1 MLKKLIVPMLRRL
14 ASDWYAKLSF
24 LFSAILFW
32 QWFDSLEGYWWPE
45 TFSVVHGILIASV
58 VIEWIVP
65 GPRWLRIFLHA
76 CAMIVINAANNGFQ
90 FIALP
95 ENRKDVQAWGDWIA
109 QLAAPFQPIIWV
121 SLPVLA
127 AFLLAGYYCRT
138 RLQVALLTG
147 ASLLSLTILD
157 SFTAIYFWDEVAWS
171 VFVALS
177 WLIAEHFERFQR
189 KHPDTWGHLIEYP
202 VSFLLPVILILAVVM
217 TSGLFV
223 PNVQPVLKD
232 PYTLWME
239 SRGETVP
246 SFVGDKLES
255 ASLSSGI
262 GDSRSG
268 YSREDETL
276 GGGFQFDYSE
286 VMTVT
291 TSRRSYWRGETKSV
305 YTGTGWEDSEA
316 ELRESAVSAIGPE
329 QTLPSMLDEVD
340 VETEVITQG
349 ITMIREDP
357 YPVLFGAA
365 TVRSIVSINGEP
377 SMPPSLAWL
386 PESGELRW
394 PRSGRT
400 PYPTG
405 YALTSE
411 VPVLDEAKLR
421 AIEQPEDTTAMN
433 AYLTLPEGLPQRV
446 KDLSAELTEGQPTA
460 YDKVRSIEAYLK
472 DNYAYTN
479 TPDLSKKKS
488 EDFVDSFLFEIRE
501 GYCDYYSTALA
512 VLTRAA
518 GIPTRW
524 VKGYAPGVLPSDFF
538 SSIPDEAFDSNMG
551 GTYTVRNADAHSW
564 VEVYFEGYGWLPFE
578 ATAGF
583 AYPYSLPQDAEPVT
597 EVAIDDTVAD
607 SEAAG
612 ARKGLGDIPL
622 GWSIG
627 GLVVLLAFAAFLT
640 RRMWVKMWKRLRFGT
655 LTANQLIV
663 LETEKLIRYCHKKG
677 LTRSD
682 NETLRESIGRWVNV
696 RKSLQQDFKDVLL
709 VFEKAKYSPLQADMA
724 DVANLSG
731 KIKSIRDRL

>member
-1 MLKKLIVPMLRRL
+1 MKVIVPMLRML

-45 TFSVVHGILIASV
+45 TFAVVHGILIASV
-58 VIEWIVP
+58 IIEWVVP
-65 GPRWLRIFLHA
+65 GPRWVRILLHA
-76 CAMIVINAANNGFQ
+76 FAMIAVNAANNGFRI
-90 FIALP
+90 IAVP
-95 ENRKDVQAWGDWIA
+95 DEWKAWQAWGDWVSR
-109 QLAAPFQPIIWV
+109 LAGPFDPIIWI
-121 SLPVLA
+121 SLPVLT
-127 AFLLAGYYCRT
+127 AFLFAGYFCRT
-138 RLQVALLTG
+138 RLQVSLLTG

-157 SFTAIYFWDEVAWS
+157 SFTTIYFWDEVAWS

-189 KHPDTWGHLIEYP
+189 KHPDTWSHLIEYP
-202 VSFLLPVILILAVVM
+202 ISFLLPVVLILSLVM
-217 TSGLFV
+217 VSGLIA
-223 PNVQPVLKD
+223 PNIQPVLKD

-239 SRGETVP
+239 SRGESVP

-255 ASLSSGI
+255 ASLSSGS

-268 YSREDETL
+268 YSREDEEL

-329 QTLPSMLDEVD
+329 QTLPSLLDKMD
-340 VETEVITQG
+340 VETEEITQG

-357 YPVLFGAA
+357 YPILFGAA
-365 TVRSIVSINGEP
+365 TVRSVVSINGEP
-377 SMPPSLAWL
+377 SVPPSLAWL
-386 PESGELRW
+386 PASGELRW

-400 PYPTG
+400 PYPLA
-405 YALTSE
+405 YALISE

-421 AIEQPEDTTAMN
+421 AIEQPEDAAAMN
-433 AYLTLPEGLPQRV
+433 AYLALPEGLPQRV
-446 KDLSAELTEGQPTA
+446 KDLSAEITQEQATA

-472 DNYAYTN
+472 NNYAYTN

-501 GYCDYYSTALA
+501 GYCDYYSTAMA

-524 VKGYAPGVLPSDFF
+524 VKGYAPGVLPSEFF
-538 SSIPDEAFDSNMG
+538 SGIPDEAFDPNMG

-564 VEVYFEGYGWLPFE
+564 VEVYFEGYGWIPFE

-583 AYPYSLPQDAEPVT
+583 AYPYSLPADAEPLT
-597 EVAIDDTVAD
+597 EIPLEDAAADT
-607 SEAAG
+607 ETAG
-612 ARKGLGDIPL
+612 ARSDFGGIPL

-627 GLVVLLAFAAFLT
+627 GLVVLLAAAALLT
-640 RRMWVKMWKRLRFGT
+640 RRMWAKMWKRLRFGT

-663 LETEKLIRYCHKKG
+663 LETEKLIRYCHKQG

-682 NETLRESIGRWVNV
+682 NETLRESVSRWVNV
-696 RKSLQQDFKDVLL
+696 RKSLQSDFSDVLL
-709 VFEKAKYSPLQADMA
+709 VFEKAKYSPFQANME
-724 DVANLSG
+724 DVTNLSG